1 MYIEFVSLCFLSLSF
16 ETYWIFVT
24 HAVLWYP
31 ILNHI
36 ANSRLLS
43 GQVSSRSVSTKGS
56 MEVPDVRDPH
66 NQLIWDEILWVP
78 VIPKGFASLLFSFS
92 SFLQWLDL
100 SISVPLGRGI
110 FLGLGIPMAQDVG
123 AFVGAVA
130 LCGFVGPASLAG
142 WAKSRED
149 QLSRHSPSS
158 ETCIGKLQNDPKL
171 IKVGLKT

>member
-78 VIPKGFASLLFSFS
+78 VSPKRVCFIAVLFFIM
-92 SFLQWLDL
+92 FGMTG
-100 SISVPLGRGI
+100 SVHICPPWPRH
-110 FLGLGIPMAQDVG
+110 FFG
-123 AFVGAVA
+123 AWHPYGPGCRC
-130 LCGFVGPASLAG
+130 LCGSCRPLWFRRTCEPCGMGQVKGRSTLKAFTQQ
-142 WAKSRED
+142 WNV
-149 QLSRHSPSS
+149 HW
-158 ETCIGKLQNDPKL
+158 ETSKWPQTD
-171 IKVGLKT
+171 